1 MADDVLVDLSRQG
14 YWGYKTTTKPAKLP
28 DKYFRLICIRKNTS
42 NIDYHFM
49 KKYSSVDSW
58 AHKPG
63 GTQPL
68 KWKYSSP
75 GTKAWTNECVY
86 KGIAY
91 SPTIEYNSTIYYIL
105 YKSKN
110 DPGVQLKGLSVKQ
123 IESMI
128 QE

>member
-1 MADDVLVDLSRQG
+1 MMFQQIQA
-14 YWGYKTTTKPAKLP
+14 
-28 DKYFRLICIRKNTS
+28 
-42 NIDYHFM
+42 
-49 KKYSSVDSW
+49 
-58 AHKPG
+58 
-63 GTQPL
+63 
-68 KWKYSSP
+68 SP

-128 QE
+128 QEQGDVISARVI